1 MLQKHKLT
9 SNSQS
14 TGLCKNG
21 NDVSGNDRLFTLGPC
36 NSIAKSVIF
45 LNKLTAYDKS
55 AQQYVKLITKAT
67 LLKRFL
73 VN

>member
-1 MLQKHKLT
+1 MAT
-9 SNSQS
+9 MSVET
-14 TGLCKNG
+14 TGSLLWG
-21 NDVSGNDRLFTLGPC
+21 LAMRLL
-36 NSIAKSVIF
+36 NVIF
-45 LNKLTAYDKS
+45 LNKLTAYDES